1 MSNVNKRI
9 FYATQSINLQPVS
22 TGNNEPETM
31 NYRNPNH
38 YVTYGNGN
46 KWIQPLGLQSAGIST
61 TFNTEP
67 VSQLGTLAIY
77 SQVETSPEVE
87 VTLSKLVD
95 GTAPLYSLCTAETT
109 DGNDLITINKDITEV
124 STNMVSVRFAVSKD
138 NTAKATGVM
147 THHTFCSGMYLNSV
161 SFTFPVDGNATEQV
175 TLVGSRKTWG
185 GAITVPN
192 GTNADLLGQTAG
204 LIVRRQ
210 NVAIT
215 GANVDLS
222 STRTRSATDKLTAF
236 PDSTMLPSGIL
247 TQYKRQVAGKDDTP
261 KVQNITVSANFNR
274 ENINELGFF
283 GPYYKYTT
291 FPIEVTSEFEL
302 IPVSGDLVN
311 ANDFEV
317 YTGNPESPGEKVE
330 DISACGLSYS
340 NTPNEEIVIKVCG
353 ASANDA
359 LFIDLGKKNRLTS
372 VNYAGGDTGGGNA
385 TVTYSYQTFNKF
397 NLIPVGSYRDF
408 LEHNSSAYSSGTLS

>member
-1 MSNVNKRI
+1 MSNKRI

-22 TGNNEPETM
+22 TGNFDPI

-38 YVTYGNGN
+38 YVTYGNGS
-46 KWIQPLGLQSAGIST
+46 KWIQPLGLQSAGITT
-61 TFNTEP
+61 TFNSEP

-87 VTLSKLVD
+87 VTLNKLVD
-95 GTAPLYSLCTAETT
+95 GTAPLYCVCAAHT
-109 DGNDLITINKDITEV
+109 DGTDIISFNKDITEI
-124 STNMVSVRFAVSKD
+124 SSNMVNVRFAVSKD
-138 NTAKATGVM
+138 DTAKATGVM
-147 THHTFCSGMYLNSV
+147 THHTLCSGMYLNSV

-175 TLVGSRKTWG
+175 SLVGSRKTWG
-185 GAITVPN
+185 GSITVP
-192 GTNADLLGQTAG
+192 GGANADLLGQTAG
-204 LIVRRQ
+204 VVVRRQ

-215 GANVDLS
+215 GANISVS
-222 STRTRSATDKLTAF
+222 STRSTNGKLSEY
-236 PDSTMLPSGIL
+236 PISTILPSAIL
-247 TQYKRQVAGKDDTP
+247 VPYKRTIAGKEDTP
-261 KVQNITVSANFNR
+261 KVQNITVSANLNR

-302 IPVSGDLVN
+302 IAVSGDFIN

-317 YTGNPESPGEKVE
+317 YTENPNDPNEKVV
-330 DISACGLSYS
+330 DVASCGLEYS

-353 ASANDA
+353 PTINDT
-359 LFIDLGKKNRLTS
+359 LYIDLGTKNRLTS

-397 NLIPVGSYRDF
+397 NLVPVGSYANF
-408 LEHNSSAYSSGTLS
+408 LEHAGNTAYTTGTLS